1 MNGLAEFL
9 GVVVNQNT
17 IGALVLAGFFTMLGI
32 LLRGLLSNKGTI
44 AVAQIESQ
52 TTLGAKA
59 METLTTA
66 LEVLQEEN
74 KSLKA
79 NIKQLESHIDTLIEH
94 ILVLVKARS
103 QEEVDRAVSSLEQF
117 LKAIGKWP
125 Y

>member
-1 MNGLAEFL
+1 MMEFL
-9 GVVVNQNT
+9 HTVINQNT
-17 IGALVLAGFFTMLGI
+17 VGALVLAGFFTMLGI
-32 LLRGLLSNKGTI
+32 LLRGVLTNNGNI

-66 LEVLQEEN
+66 LEVLQQEN
-74 KSLKA
+74 KSLKTS
-79 NIKQLESHIDTLIEH
+79 IKQLEGHIDRLIEL
-94 ILVLVKARS
+94 ILILVKARS
-103 QEEVDRAVSSLEQF
+103 QDDVDRAVSHLEQF

>member
-1 MNGLAEFL
+1 MSLADIFSFA
-9 GVVVNQNT
+9 VNQNT
-17 IGALVLAGFFTMLGI
+17 LGGIILAAFFTILGLILKGI
-32 LLRGLLSNKGTI
+32 LTNQGNIS
-44 AVAQIESQ
+44 VARINSE

-79 NIKQLESHIDTLIEH
+79 NMKQLEGHIDTLIDYV
-94 ILVLVKARS
+94 LLLVKAKS
-103 QEEVDRAVSSLEQF
+103 QEEVDRAVLRLEQF

>member
-1 MNGLAEFL
+1 MT
-9 GVVVNQNT
+9 VVNQNT
-17 IGALVLAGFFTMLGI
+17 LGALILAAFFTIVGI
-32 LLRGLLSNKGTI
+32 LMKGILSNQGNI
-44 AVAQIESQ
+44 AVAHINSQ

-79 NIKQLESHIDTLIEH
+79 SVKQLEGHIETLIEH
-94 ILVLVKARS
+94 ILILVKAKS
-103 QEEVDRAVSSLEQF
+103 QEEVDRAVFQLEQF

>member
-1 MNGLAEFL
+1 MYNMTDFL
-9 GVVVNQNT
+9 MTVVNQNT
-17 IGALVLAGFFTMLGI
+17 LGALILAAFFTMVGI
-32 LLRGLLSNKGTI
+32 FMKGMLSNQGSI
-44 AVAQIESQ
+44 AVAQINSQ

-79 NIKQLESHIDTLIEH
+79 NIKQLEGHMETLIEH
-94 ILVLVKARS
+94 ILILVKARS
-103 QEEVDRAVSSLEQF
+103 QEEVDRAVSQLEQF